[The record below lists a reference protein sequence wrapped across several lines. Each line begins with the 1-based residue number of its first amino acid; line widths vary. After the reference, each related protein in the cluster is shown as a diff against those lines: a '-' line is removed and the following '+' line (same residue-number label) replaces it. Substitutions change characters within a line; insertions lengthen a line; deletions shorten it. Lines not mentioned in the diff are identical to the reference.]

1 VTDLPDQLPEH
12 GEIDHVLRRRRRR
25 AIRGVLT
32 LALIVLVFAFVIQN
46 SQLVTVHFWFFTHRA
61 RLIWVVLSCLV
72 AGIVFGYVL
81 GVPERRKM
89 RRRRKAEK
97 AARREAR

>member
-1 VTDLPDQLPEH
+1 
-12 GEIDHVLRRRRRR
+12 
-25 AIRGVLT
+25 
-32 LALIVLVFAFVIQN
+32 
-46 SQLVTVHFWFFTHRA
+46 
-61 RLIWVVLSCLV
+61 VVLSCLV

-97 AARREAR
+97 VARREAR